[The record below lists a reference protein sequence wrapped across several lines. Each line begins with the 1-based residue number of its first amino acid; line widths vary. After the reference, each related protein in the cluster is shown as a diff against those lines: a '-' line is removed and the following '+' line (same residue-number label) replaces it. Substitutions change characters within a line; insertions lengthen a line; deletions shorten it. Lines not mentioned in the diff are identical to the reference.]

1 MFQDISQS
9 LVLIAFVWGPLVN
22 GGIQMG
28 THEDIDVYEGNPS
41 VHAHSSPHCCGLL
54 MIVCLMGTSWII
66 ARS

>member
-28 THEDIDVYEGNPS
+28 TVVNKAEKAI
-41 VHAHSSPHCCGLL
+41 
-54 MIVCLMGTSWII
+54 
-66 ARS
+66 

>member
-28 THEDIDVYEGNPS
+28 TVVVGHI
-41 VHAHSSPHCCGLL
+41 H
-54 MIVCLMGTSWII
+54 MGAPLI
-66 ARS
+66 

>member
-28 THEDIDVYEGNPS
+28 RDEHDPLRTVVNTLAMCKG
-41 VHAHSSPHCCGLL
+41 V
-54 MIVCLMGTSWII
+54 
-66 ARS
+66 

>member
-28 THEDIDVYEGNPS
+28 TLVF
-41 VHAHSSPHCCGLL
+41 
-54 MIVCLMGTSWII
+54 
-66 ARS
+66 ARDYKGDP

>member
-28 THEDIDVYEGNPS
+28 TPKGVYEYNGGP
-41 VHAHSSPHCCGLL
+41 CE
-54 MIVCLMGTSWII
+54 
-66 ARS
+66 

>member
-28 THEDIDVYEGNPS
+28 TVPTDISHKGVGRGNNN
-41 VHAHSSPHCCGLL
+41 
-54 MIVCLMGTSWII
+54 
-66 ARS
+66 

>member
-28 THEDIDVYEGNPS
+28 THCLPVCAKGDPLQISALLHQCNHLGN
-41 VHAHSSPHCCGLL
+41 LL
-54 MIVCLMGTSWII
+54 HRQVL
-66 ARS
+66 RHPF

>member
-28 THEDIDVYEGNPS
+28 TLERVNPVAFAWTSGLFS
-41 VHAHSSPHCCGLL
+41 VSKPTIYAG
-54 MIVCLMGTSWII
+54 
-66 ARS
+66 